1 MNIAP
6 VAGKLFVDWAVA
18 GIDPALTGIEAGKL
32 PKGSIVGTNSL
43 GKQGYEICP
52 EGAET
57 YIFALYALP
66 TALSPKPGFDAR
78 DLRQRILEVSGN
90 VGLFPVAYARG

>member
-18 GIDPALTGIEAGKL
+18 GIDPALSGIEAGKL

-43 GKQGYEICP
+43 GKQGYRNLP
-52 EGAET
+52 RRRGNLHLRPLRVAHW
-57 YIFALYALP
+57 ALAK
-66 TALSPKPGFDAR
+66 A
-78 DLRQRILEVSGN
+78 
-90 VGLFPVAYARG
+90 GL